1 MVKDDIYFIA
11 NFVKNETLEN
21 GGSTFSL
28 KDGNMVGKEYYA
40 VSDNKKKEVVLK
52 LEKFDEYSVIQ
63 FIEANYEILQNP
75 DYSLGTWISGDL
87 VYLDISRTVTGIENA
102 LDIARRNNQEAIF
115 NLYNLE
121 EIKVEESGD

>member
-21 GGSTFSL
+21 GGSTYNL
-28 KDGNMVGKEYYA
+28 KDGNMAGKELFS
-40 VSDNKKKEVVLK
+40 VSENKEKEVVLK

-63 FIEANYEILQNP
+63 FIETNYEILSNP
-75 DYSLGTWISGDL
+75 DYSLGSWISGDL

-102 LDIARRNNQEAIF
+102 LDIARRNNQEAIY

-121 EIKVEESGD
+121 EIRVD